1 VTEVPAG
8 DAGAATRG
16 PDWDWYRAALL
27 EADEAAAGGHAI
39 NDRCFALL
47 RDLGVFRTLLP
58 RELGGAEKEPLAAM
72 ALIEDLAALSG
83 TLGWVS
89 FVGVT
94 GGMFAAELTPEAA
107 REIYA
112 DPDALVAYAG
122 APAGALTRLDGGY
135 RLTGRWEPV
144 SGLSH
149 ATWVAVGCRILGEP
163 GGPAVG
169 IVPRR
174 AGTVRFGW
182 DPVGLSGT
190 GTGAL
195 ALDEVALPARRML
208 RAGARLDRRSTRY
221 RTLVPSLMASVSL
234 GLGRAALQETAAW
247 LAAEPPGPDGRR
259 RADSDQI
266 QELLGR
272 AYAEVRSA
280 RAFLLEVT
288 AETWRRVCLGED
300 LGLEHGALHRLAA
313 SHAATVAAE
322 VSSAVAALAGTRAVT
337 RSHTQCRRWLDART
351 VTANVTVRSLYYQ
364 VYGGVAA
371 GGAIPESWP

>member
-1 VTEVPAG
+1 MTKRPAG
-8 DAGAATRG
+8 DARAATQG
-16 PDWDWYRAALL
+16 PDWDWYRLALL
-27 EADEAAAGGHAI
+27 EADQAAARGHAI
-39 NDRCFALL
+39 DDRCFALL

-58 RELGGAEKEPLAAM
+58 RELGGAEHEPLAAM

-89 FVGVT
+89 FVGVV

-122 APAGALTRLDGGY
+122 APAGALTRLDGAY

-149 ATWVAVGCRILGEP
+149 ATWVAVGCRIADEP
-163 GGPAVG
+163 GRPAVG
-169 IVPRR
+169 IVPRH
-174 AGTVRFGW
+174 AGTVQFGW
-182 DPVGLSGT
+182 EPVGLSGT

-195 ALDEVALPARRML
+195 ALNEVALPARRML
-208 RAGARLDRRSTRY
+208 RGGTGRDRRSTRY
-221 RTLVPSLMASVSL
+221 RPLVPSLMASVSL
-234 GLGRAALQETAAW
+234 GLGRAVLQETAAW
-247 LAAEPPGPDGRR
+247 LAAEPPGTDGRR
-259 RADSDQI
+259 RADSAQI

-272 AYAEVRSA
+272 AYAEVRAA

-288 AETWRRVCLGED
+288 AETWQRVCQGEE

-313 SHAATVAAE
+313 THAATVAAE
-322 VSSAVAALAGTRAVT
+322 ASSTVAALAGTRAVT
-337 RSHTQCRRWLDART
+337 RSHAQCRRWLDART
-351 VTANVTVRSLYYQ
+351 VTANITVHSLYYQ